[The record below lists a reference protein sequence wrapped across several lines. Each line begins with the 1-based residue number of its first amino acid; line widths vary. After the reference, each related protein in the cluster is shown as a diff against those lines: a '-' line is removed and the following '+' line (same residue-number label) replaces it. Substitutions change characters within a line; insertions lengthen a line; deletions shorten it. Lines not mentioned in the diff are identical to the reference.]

1 MRQKK
6 ELIDF
11 NPGLK
16 LKLASLWVSLMFLV
30 IYIDYFHLYMPGSL
44 SDLQRG
50 KVFVFD
56 ISQGFLLAA
65 LAAVLIPA
73 LMICISV
80 LLPARANRLA
90 NIIAGALNIPLM
102 LFNLAGEAWIHMVV
116 GAAMEV
122 TLLGLIIYYAWNWPR
137 FM

>member
-116 GAAMEV
+116 GAAIEV

>member
-90 NIIAGALNIPLM
+90 NIIAGVSI
-102 LFNLAGEAWIHMVV
+102 F
-116 GAAMEV
+116 
-122 TLLGLIIYYAWNWPR
+122 R
-137 FM
+137 